1 MTALRAARP
10 DDAAAIAAIYAP
22 FVTDTAVTFETE
34 PVSAAGI
41 GGRMR
46 AAAGLYPWLVA
57 IDEADAV
64 TGYAYATRF
73 RERAA
78 YRFAVETT
86 VYVDPRAQRR
96 GIAST
101 LYRSLLD
108 TLAAQ
113 GFTQAL
119 GVITIPN
126 EPSIRFH
133 EAMGFARA
141 GVFRQ
146 VGYKLGAW
154 HDVGYWQRPLAPA
167 TVPAPEPRPV
177 AGVTG

>member
-34 PVSAAGI
+34 PLSAAGI
-41 GGRMR
+41 AERMR
-46 AAAGLYPWLVA
+46 AAAGRYPWLVA
-57 IDEADAV
+57 TDEAGAV
-64 TGYAYATRF
+64 TGYAYATKF

-101 LYRSLLD
+101 LYRRLLD
-108 TLAAQ
+108 GLAVQ

-154 HDVGYWQRPLAPA
+154 HDVGYWQRPLAPS
-167 TVPAPEPRPV
+167 TIPAPEPKLV
-177 AGVTG
+177 AQVME